1 MQDKHCVE
9 LNVRVLKDTN
19 AVGSTY
25 VSLNGLRVS

>member
-19 AVGSTY
+19 AVVSNY
-25 VSLNGLRVS
+25 VSLNGLKVA